1 MSADFHPGEDM
12 RHGEL
17 IQEGLFMIKSIDAV
31 EMTQRLV
38 RGQSINPPGDTRI
51 VAQVLAE
58 ALEPAGFRLSWRE
71 TPGKG
76 VNLVAVLQGEGGS
89 PPLCF
94 TGHMDTVPLGELP
107 WTVDPFGGEI
117 RDGKLYGRGA
127 SDMKSGLAAIAA
139 AGIDLSSVAR
149 RASDVVLIFTAGEET
164 GCEGAK
170 DLAESGLLPSGAGAL
185 VVGEP
190 TDCRPLLGH
199 KGALWLR
206 ADFFGRGAHG
216 SMPEAGDNAVYK
228 AARAALALENFLATY
243 PSHPQLGNPTVN
255 VGTIGGGGKVNMVPD
270 AAFLEIDLRTIPGLD
285 HHNLEN
291 SVQEVLGPAA
301 RLTSMI
307 DVPSVLTPQDDPWIA
322 SVLDVL
328 KRLRG
333 SAQTPGT
340 VSYFTDASILYSA
353 LGSPPTLIYGPGVAR
368 QAHQTDEYCHV
379 QAIIE
384 AREAYAAIAG
394 QWISG

>member
-1 MSADFHPGEDM
+1 M
-12 RHGEL
+12 
-17 IQEGLFMIKSIDAV
+17 KSIDVV
-31 EMTQRLV
+31 ELTQRLV
-38 RGQSINPPGDTRI
+38 RAQSINPTGNTRK
-51 VAQVLAE
+51 VAEALAE
-58 ALEPAGFRLSWRE
+58 VLEPAGFRLSWKE
-71 TPGKG
+71 TPGTG
-76 VNLVAVLQGEGGS
+76 VNLVAVLPGEGGG

-94 TGHMDTVPLGELP
+94 TGHMDTVPLGEVP

-117 RDGKLYGRGA
+117 RDGKLYGRGV

-139 AGIDLSSVAR
+139 AGIGLSSVPR

-164 GCEGAK
+164 GCVGAK
-170 DLAESGLLPSGAGAL
+170 DLAESGLLPTRAGAL

-216 SMPEAGDNAVYK
+216 SMPEAGDNAIYK
-228 AARAALALENFLATY
+228 AARGALALETFLTAH
-243 PSHPQLGNPTVN
+243 PSHPQLGNPTIN

-285 HHNLEN
+285 HDSLEN
-291 SVQEVLGPAA
+291 SVRQLLDPAA
-301 RLTSMI
+301 RITRFM
-307 DVPSVLTPQDDPWIA
+307 DVPAVLTPPDTPWIA

-333 SAQTPGT
+333 SPQAPGT
-340 VSYFTDASILYSA
+340 VSYFTDASILSAA
-353 LGSPPTLIYGPGVAR
+353 LGSPPTLIYGPGAAL

-379 QAIIE
+379 PAIAE
-384 AREAYAAIAG
+384 AREAYVAIAG
-394 QWISG
+394 EYLTGSDLHI

>member
-1 MSADFHPGEDM
+1 
-12 RHGEL
+12 
-17 IQEGLFMIKSIDAV
+17 MIKSIDAV

-38 RGQSINPPGDTRI
+38 RAQSINPTGDTRI
-51 VAQVLAE
+51 VAQGLAE
-58 ALEPAGFRLSWRE
+58 VLESAGFRLSWRE

-76 VNLVAVLQGEGGS
+76 VNLVAVLQGEGGRH
-89 PPLCF
+89 PLCF

-107 WTVDPFGGEI
+107 WSVDPFGGEI

-139 AGIDLSSVAR
+139 AAIDLSSVPH
-149 RASDVVLIFTAGEET
+149 RASDLVLIFTAGEET
-164 GCEGAK
+164 GCDGAK
-170 DLAESGLLPSGAGAL
+170 DLAESGLLPPGAGAL

-206 ADFFGRGAHG
+206 AEFFGRSAHG

-228 AARAALALENFLATY
+228 AARAVLALENFLAAH
-243 PSHPQLGNPTVN
+243 PSHPQLGNPTIN
-255 VGTIGGGGKVNMVPD
+255 VGTIGGGGKINMVPD
-270 AAFLEIDLRTIPGLD
+270 AAFLEIDLRTVPGLD
-285 HHNLEN
+285 HHDLEN
-291 SVQEVLGPAA
+291 SVQKVLGPEA
-301 RLTSMI
+301 RLTRLM
-307 DVPSVLTPQDDPWIA
+307 DVPSVLTSRDDPWFA

-333 SAQTPGT
+333 SPQTPST
-340 VSYFTDASILYSA
+340 VSYFTDASILFTA

-368 QAHQTDEYCHV
+368 QAHQSDEYCHV
-379 QAIIE
+379 QAILE
-384 AREAYAAIAG
+384 AREAYAEIAR
-394 QWISG
+394 QWLSQPPAN

>member
-1 MSADFHPGEDM
+1 M
-12 RHGEL
+12 
-17 IQEGLFMIKSIDAV
+17 
-31 EMTQRLV
+31 
-38 RGQSINPPGDTRI
+38 
-51 VAQVLAE
+51 
-58 ALEPAGFRLSWRE
+58 
-71 TPGKG
+71 
-76 VNLVAVLQGEGGS
+76 
-89 PPLCF
+89 
-94 TGHMDTVPLGELP
+94 
-107 WTVDPFGGEI
+107 
-117 RDGKLYGRGA
+117 
-127 SDMKSGLAAIAA
+127 
-139 AGIDLSSVAR
+139 
-149 RASDVVLIFTAGEET
+149 VLIFTAGEET

-190 TDCRPLLGH
+190 TDCWLPLDTKGH
-199 KGALWLR
+199 YGCGR
-206 ADFFGRGAHG
+206 TFGPGAHG

-353 LGSPPTLIYGPGVAR
+353 LGSPPTLYMAPVWPARRIRPTSIATSRQSSRPAKLTRPLPGSGFQVDAGWHFEGMTSLLQSATFYVYVQDAGATYPEALSAEGESLEGPANQFRGDRVATIKDFAGNKWMIATHMEDVSTEELTR
-368 QAHQTDEYCHV
+368 RAKKMM
-379 QAIIE
+379 
-384 AREAYAAIAG
+384 AA
-394 QWISG
+394 

>member
-1 MSADFHPGEDM
+1 
-12 RHGEL
+12 
-17 IQEGLFMIKSIDAV
+17 MIKKIDVV
-31 EMTQRLV
+31 EMTRRLV
-38 RGQSINPPGDTRI
+38 RARSINPTGDTRK
-51 VAQVLAE
+51 VAQGLAE

-71 TPGKG
+71 TPGTG
-76 VNLVAVLQGEGGS
+76 VNLVAVLQGEGGR

-94 TGHMDTVPLGELP
+94 TGHMDTVPLGEIP
-107 WTVDPFGGEI
+107 WTVDPFAGEV

-139 AGIDLSSVAR
+139 AGVDLSSLPR

-170 DLAESGLLPSGAGAL
+170 DLAESGLLPAGAGAL

-190 TDCRPLLGH
+190 TDCRPLSGH

-228 AARAALALENFLATY
+228 AARAALALENFLAAHS
-243 PSHPQLGNPTVN
+243 SHPQLGNPTIN

-270 AAFLEIDLRTIPGLD
+270 AAFLEIDLRTVPGLD
-285 HHNLEN
+285 HDNLEN
-291 SVQEVLGPAA
+291 SVQDVLGPGVKLT
-301 RLTSMI
+301 RLM
-307 DVPSVLTPQDDPWIA
+307 DVPSVLTPPDDPWIT
-322 SVLDVL
+322 SVLHVL
-328 KRLRG
+328 KRLREIP
-333 SAQTPGT
+333 QTLGT
-340 VSYFTDASILYSA
+340 VSYFTDASILCTV
-353 LGSPPTLIYGPGVAR
+353 LGNPPTLIYGPGVAR

-379 QAIIE
+379 AAIVE
-384 AREAYAAIAG
+384 AREAYAAIAE
-394 QWISG
+394 QWLSG

>member
-1 MSADFHPGEDM
+1 
-12 RHGEL
+12 
-17 IQEGLFMIKSIDAV
+17 MIKSIDV
-31 EMTQRLV
+31 IEMTQRMV
-38 RGQSINPPGDTRI
+38 RAQSINPTGDTRM

-58 ALEPAGFRLSWRE
+58 ALEPAGFRLTWRE

-76 VNLVAVLQGEGGS
+76 VNLVAVLKGEGRR

-94 TGHMDTVPLGELP
+94 TGHMDTVPLGEVP

-139 AGIDLSSVAR
+139 AGIDLSGVPR

-206 ADFFGRGAHG
+206 VDFFGRGAHG

-243 PSHPQLGNPTVN
+243 PSHPLLGNPTIN

-291 SVQEVLGPAA
+291 SVQDVLGPAA
-301 RLTSMI
+301 KLTRLI
-307 DVPSVLTPQDDPWIA
+307 DVPSVLTPQDDPWISSA
-322 SVLDVL
+322 LDIL

-333 SAQTPGT
+333 SPQAPGT

-353 LGSPPTLIYGPGVAR
+353 LGSPPTLIYGPGAAR
-368 QAHQTDEYCHV
+368 QAHQTDEHCHV
-379 QAIIE
+379 PAIIE

-394 QWISG
+394 QWLSG

>member
-1 MSADFHPGEDM
+1 
-12 RHGEL
+12 
-17 IQEGLFMIKSIDAV
+17 
-31 EMTQRLV
+31 MTRRLV
-38 RGQSINPPGDTRI
+38 RARSINPTGDTRK
-51 VAQVLAE
+51 VAQGLAE

-71 TPGKG
+71 TPGTG
-76 VNLVAVLQGEGGS
+76 VNLVAVLQGEGGR

-94 TGHMDTVPLGELP
+94 TGHMDTVPLGEIP
-107 WTVDPFGGEI
+107 WTVDPFAGEV

-139 AGIDLSSVAR
+139 AGVDLSSLPR

-170 DLAESGLLPSGAGAL
+170 DLAESGLLPAGAGAL

-190 TDCRPLLGH
+190 TDCRPLSGH

-228 AARAALALENFLATY
+228 AARAALALENFLTAHSSY
-243 PSHPQLGNPTVN
+243 PQLGNPTIN

-270 AAFLEIDLRTIPGLD
+270 AAFLEIDLRTVPGLD
-285 HHNLEN
+285 HDNLEN
-291 SVQEVLGPAA
+291 SVQDVLGPGAKLT
-301 RLTSMI
+301 RLM
-307 DVPSVLTPQDDPWIA
+307 DVPSVLTPPDDPWIT
-322 SVLDVL
+322 SVLRVL
-328 KRLRG
+328 KRLREIP
-333 SAQTPGT
+333 QTLGT
-340 VSYFTDASILYSA
+340 VSYFTDASILCTA
-353 LGSPPTLIYGPGVAR
+353 LGNPPTLIYGPGVAR

-379 QAIIE
+379 AAIVE

-394 QWISG
+394 QWLSG